1 MKLRAGID
9 AGNWRQ
15 KGDDIFA
22 ALAANERPVVLAI
35 DELPILVN
43 RLLKGQD
50 YRMTPERKQAV
61 DELMT
66 WLRRNGQTHRSRIVM
81 ILSGSVGLE
90 PILRQA
96 GFSAHAN
103 IFSPFDLKPWDEETA
118 IQLPGPHLAAD
129 LRSRPFR

>member
-1 MKLRAGID
+1 MEVAEVQIKLREGID
-9 AGNWRQ
+9 AGNWQQ
-15 KGDDIFA
+15 KGDAIFA

-61 DELMT
+61 DEFMT
-66 WLRRNGQTHRSRIVM
+66 WLRKNGREHRGRITL

-96 GFSAHAN
+96 G
-103 IFSPFDLKPWDEETA
+103 
-118 IQLPGPHLAAD
+118 IQRPCQYLLS
-129 LRSRPFR
+129 LRS